1 MKNNKFSKA
10 ILSLLLGAMVA
21 LAGCGNGESII
32 TNVGSDNGDFGDNDL
47 YQMSV
52 RPVGL
57 DMKGVKGFAVLGNH
71 DVTRAD
77 MESGNGEIDEEVNDE
92 VIQEPIN
99 IPAPYSLYSIN
110 ENNEISLSVFYFEAT
125 TTNQGLQEI
134 IENELKGVIQVVP
147 SLLTDL
153 GKYIL
158 FSGCQ
163 FHVCKAGLSDELQQ
177 ICDAII
183 ENQRLKYNGY
193 NQEYLLRK
201 SDGALFDITEQEL
214 FTFYTNTAYGGVS
227 FEVTSSKWSSSLEAI
242 VPNSYF
248 IHKDNIY
255 VMTPLCVLQKLEDNG
270 DAIDVSR
277 VTQGGLCRT
286 ALLDK
291 DDNIFA
297 LMEDGLH
304 IYRAEGGFNILYF
317 GNGEELVS
325 LGKDNQG
332 NAYLFTKEY
341 NNGFMVTSLANGNPQ
356 KIFTS
361 GKEFWDEYHP
371 QYGHLELCHQYLTY
385 GPKDSAYGDSGF
397 SYSLGYNNGTFRW
410 FFGYEDF
417 LTSDY
422 SVYVPYIVQYVPA
435 KNEVEFV
442 EIPANVKAALEDQYD
457 YMALGAICYGIKVD
471 GINIEV
477 TKIDISNEAVTTNSF
492 VVEPISSIV
501 GRKYQIAQFATP
513 TLYVSGRNNIN
524 GAPAMV
530 SINLL
535 TGDNSASFAGDARSV
550 VTLLRIN

>member
-1 MKNNKFSKA
+1 MKYSNKFSKV
-10 ILSLLLGAMVA
+10 IVGLWLGAVVA
-21 LAGCGNGESII
+21 LVGCTGINSGCG
-32 TNVGSDNGDFGDNDL
+32 VVDNGSGYLDYPTL
-47 YQMSV
+47 QQIST
-52 RPVGL
+52 RPVSI
-57 DMKGVKGFAVLGNH
+57 DMTGVKGFAVLNNH
-71 DVTRAD
+71 PGTRAD
-77 MESGNGEIDEEVNDE
+77 GATDDGATDDS
-92 VIQEPIN
+92 IQDPTMG

-110 ENNEISLSVFYFEAT
+110 EDGEINLSVFYFELISPNEGVQA
-125 TTNQGLQEI
+125 I
-134 IENELKGVIQVVP
+134 VENELKNAIQVVP

-163 FHVCKAGLSDELQQ
+163 YAICKAGLSEQMQQ

-183 ENQRLKYNGY
+183 ENQRLKYNGN

-214 FTFYTNTAYGGVS
+214 FKFYSNTAYGGVS

-255 VMTPLCVLQKLEDNG
+255 VITPLGALQKLEDNG

-297 LMEDGLH
+297 LMEDGFH
-304 IYRAEGGFNILYF
+304 IYRAESGFNILYF
-317 GNGEELVS
+317 GNGEEMVD
-325 LGKDNQG
+325 LGKDDQG

-341 NNGFMVTSLANGNPQ
+341 NKGFMVTSLANGNPQ

-361 GKEFWDEYHP
+361 GKEFWDQYHP

-385 GPKDSAYGDSGF
+385 GPKESAFGDSGF
-397 SYSLGYNNGTFRW
+397 SYSLGYNNGAFRW
-410 FFGYEDF
+410 FFGFEDF
-417 LTSDY
+417 LTSDH

-442 EIPANVKAALEDQYD
+442 EIPANVKAALEGQYD

-477 TKIDISNEAVTTNSF
+477 TKIDISNETVTTNSF
-492 VVEPISSIV
+492 VAEPISSIV
-501 GRKYQIAQFATP
+501 GRKYLIAQFASP

-535 TGDNSASFAGDARSV
+535 TGDNNASFAGDSRDV

>member
-1 MKNNKFSKA
+1 MKYSNKFSKA
-10 ILSLLLGAMVA
+10 IMGLWLGAVVA
-21 LAGCGNGESII
+21 LVGCTGINS
-32 TNVGSDNGDFGDNDL
+32 GSGVVDNGSGDLDYPTL
-47 YQMSV
+47 QQIST
-52 RPVGL
+52 RPVSL
-57 DMKGVKGFAVLGNH
+57 DMTGVKGFAVLNNH
-71 DVTRAD
+71 PGTRAD
-77 MESGNGEIDEEVNDE
+77 GATDDG
-92 VIQEPIN
+92 IQDPTMG

-110 ENNEISLSVFYFEAT
+110 EDGEINLSVFYFELISPNEGVQA
-125 TTNQGLQEI
+125 I
-134 IENELKGVIQVVP
+134 VENELKDAIQVVP

-163 FHVCKAGLSDELQQ
+163 YAICKAGLSEQMQQ

-183 ENQRLKYNGY
+183 ENQRLKYNGN

-214 FTFYTNTAYGGVS
+214 FKFYSNTAYGEVS

-255 VMTPLCVLQKLEDNG
+255 VITPLGALQKLEDNG

-297 LMEDGLH
+297 LMEDGFH
-304 IYRAEGGFNILYF
+304 IYRAESGFNILYF
-317 GNGEELVS
+317 GNGEEMVD
-325 LGKDNQG
+325 LGKDDQG

-341 NNGFMVTSLANGNPQ
+341 NKGFMVTSLANGNPQ

-361 GKEFWDEYHP
+361 GREFWDQYHP
-371 QYGHLELCHQYLTY
+371 QYGYLELCFQFLTY
-385 GPKDSAYGDSGF
+385 GPKESAFGDSGF
-397 SYSLGYNNGTFRW
+397 SYSLGYNNGAFRW
-410 FFGYEDF
+410 FFGYADF
-417 LTSDY
+417 LASDY
-422 SVYVPYIVQYVPA
+422 GVYVPYIMQYVPA
-435 KNEVEFV
+435 KNKVEFV
-442 EIPANVKAALEDQYD
+442 EIPANVKAAIEDQYD

-477 TKIDISNEAVTTNSF
+477 TKIDISNETVTTNSF
-492 VVEPISSIV
+492 VAEPISSIV
-501 GRKYQIAQFATP
+501 GRKYLIAQFASP

-535 TGDNSASFAGDARSV
+535 TGDNNASFAGDSRDV